1 MKIVVLDGYAVARV
15 GELSWRDLEC
25 FGEVVIYD
33 HDEPENTVARLK
45 GADIAI
51 TNKVIFDRNIMLQVP
66 TLKLIAVA
74 ATGYNVVDCQAAR
87 DLGITVTNIPS
98 YSTDSVAQM
107 IFAMLL
113 NITNRVQ
120 HYADENRKGRWSSS
134 PDFCYADFV
143 THEIAG
149 KTFGIVGMGNIGT
162 KVASIAHSFGMK
174 VIATTHRDQESLP
187 SYVIKADI
195 EKLLAEA
202 DVISLHCPLTPAT
215 EHVINADSIKKIKQ
229 GAILINTGRGPLIDE
244 QAVADALHSGW
255 LSAFAADVLSVEP
268 PAADN
273 PLLHAP
279 NTYLTPHIAW
289 ASIEA
294 RQRLMQIM
302 KDNIRCY
309 IEGHPINVV
318 N

>member
-1 MKIVVLDGYAVARV
+1 
-15 GELSWRDLEC
+15 
-25 FGEVVIYD
+25 
-33 HDEPENTVARLK
+33 
-45 GADIAI
+45 
-51 TNKVIFDRNIMLQVP
+51 
-66 TLKLIAVA
+66 
-74 ATGYNVVDCQAAR
+74 
-87 DLGITVTNIPS
+87 
-98 YSTDSVAQM
+98 
-107 IFAMLL
+107 
-113 NITNRVQ
+113 
-120 HYADENRKGRWSSS
+120 
-134 PDFCYADFV
+134 
-143 THEIAG
+143 
-149 KTFGIVGMGNIGT
+149 
-162 KVASIAHSFGMK
+162 MK

-187 SYVIKADI
+187 SYVIKTDI